1 MRRFLG
7 FTLLLTAFALAGCNN
22 DNSSGN
28 AQVNVQGTW
37 HAPVAV
43 LTCSPADTCATAG
56 FQQGKTYN
64 ATMTLTQNGSS
75 VKGNYTYDGAPVSA
89 DVSGQVSGNQLTL
102 SGDVSNIFGKVTVD
116 LTGTVSNNQID
127 ANVVHD
133 VKLSD
138 GRSGHVTG
146 SGTFTK

>member
-1 MRRFLG
+1 MRRLLL
-7 FTLLLTAFALAGCNN
+7 FTLILAAFALAGCNN
-22 DNSSGN
+22 DNSQGN

-37 HAPVAV
+37 HAPVSV
-43 LTCSPADTCATAG
+43 LTCSPDSTCSAAG
-56 FQQGKTYN
+56 FVAGKTYN

-75 VKGNYTYDGAPVSA
+75 VKGTYTYDGAPVNA
-89 DVSGQVSGNQLTL
+89 DVSGQVSGNQLTI

-127 ANVVHD
+127 SNIAHD
-133 VKLSD
+133 VNLSD
-138 GRSGHVTG
+138 GRSGHVTA